1 MSCPSSNTVILG
13 VRSDGGSAFHI
24 KRNSTSNA
32 AMPSTSCNMVTGGSM
47 KQVRSHSV
55 VPFHGWWVMV
65 HRSFTPSRSNR
76 IESNDANPL
85 PSRMSR
91 PIRWIA
97 PGTKGAVHNIQSK
110 SFKVDRGRRT
120 AHEGER
126 RRVRVEARSPSFRHW
141 IPCPIACFNPEA
153 QQGVIHALGER
164 RDVDEGNVQDQ
175 ST

>member
-76 IESNDANPL
+76 IESNGANPL

-97 PGTKGAVHNIQSK
+97 H
-110 SFKVDRGRRT
+110 
-120 AHEGER
+120 
-126 RRVRVEARSPSFRHW
+126 
-141 IPCPIACFNPEA
+141 
-153 QQGVIHALGER
+153 L
-164 RDVDEGNVQDQ
+164 DEGCRSQHPVEVVQGRPR
-175 ST
+175 SAHGA